1 MGRRST
7 RPNKNI
13 YQLAREEAG
22 LTREKAS
29 ELMAGISDDRIEK
42 IESEKVLIRP
52 DEVLQMSRCY
62 KKPELCNL
70 YCSRECAIGIEQVP
84 EIKEKD
90 LPTIALEILSVMRFL
105 EKEKDLLID
114 IAADG
119 RLSEEEIPAFE
130 VIRTHL
136 ESLAG
141 TVDALNLWLQKQA
154 DQKPLDR

>member
-7 RPNKNI
+7 RPNKNM

-62 KKPELCNL
+62 KEPELCNL

-154 DQKPLDR
+154 DRET

>member
-114 IAADG
+114 ISADG
-119 RLSEEEIPAFE
+119 QISEEEIPAFE
-130 VIRTHL
+130 VIRSHL

-154 DQKPLDR
+154 DREN

>member
-1 MGRRST
+1 MGRRSV
-7 RPNKNI
+7 RANKNI

-29 ELMAGISDDRIEK
+29 ERMAGISDDRIEK

-90 LPTIALEILSVMRFL
+90 LATIALEILSVIRYL
-105 EKEKDLLID
+105 DKERDLLID

-119 RLSEEEIPAFE
+119 RISEEEIPSFE
-130 VIRTHL
+130 VIKTHL

-154 DQKPLDR
+154 DH

>member
-13 YQLAREEAG
+13 YQIAREEAG

-154 DQKPLDR
+154 DRET

>member
-7 RPNKNI
+7 KPNKNI

-154 DQKPLDR
+154 DRET

>member
-42 IESEKVLIRP
+42 SESEKVLIRP

-114 IAADG
+114 ISADG
-119 RLSEEEIPAFE
+119 QISEEEIPAFE
-130 VIRTHL
+130 VIRSHL

-154 DQKPLDR
+154 DREN

>member
-62 KKPELCNL
+62 KKPELFNL

-141 TVDALNLWLQKQA
+141 TVDALNLGLQKQA
-154 DQKPLDR
+154 DRET

>member
-90 LPTIALEILSVMRFL
+90 LPIIALEILSVMRFL

-154 DQKPLDR
+154 DRET

>member
-7 RPNKNI
+7 RPNKNM

-154 DQKPLDR
+154 DRET

>member
-154 DQKPLDR
+154 DRET

>member
-90 LPTIALEILSVMRFL
+90 LPTIALESLSVMRFL

-154 DQKPLDR
+154 DRET

>member
-1 MGRRST
+1 MGRRSI
-7 RPNKNI
+7 RANKNI

-29 ELMAGISDDRIEK
+29 ERMAGISDDRIEK
-42 IESEKVLIRP
+42 IESEKGLIRP

-90 LPTIALEILSVMRFL
+90 LTTIALEILSVIRFL
-105 EKEKDLLID
+105 DKERDLLID

-119 RLSEEEIPAFE
+119 RISEEEIPSFE
-130 VIRTHL
+130 VIKTHL

-154 DQKPLDR
+154 DH

>member
-1 MGRRST
+1 MGRAST
-7 RPNKNI
+7 KENKSI
-13 YQLAREEAG
+13 YQITREELK

-154 DQKPLDR
+154 DRET

>member
-1 MGRRST
+1 MGRRSI
-7 RPNKNI
+7 RANKNI

-29 ELMAGISDDRIEK
+29 ERMAGISDDRIEK

-90 LPTIALEILSVMRFL
+90 LTTIALEILSVIRFL
-105 EKEKDLLID
+105 DKERDLLID

-119 RLSEEEIPAFE
+119 RISEEEIPSFE
-130 VIRTHL
+130 VIKTHL

-154 DQKPLDR
+154 DH

>member
-42 IESEKVLIRP
+42 IENEKVLIRP

-154 DQKPLDR
+154 DRET

>member
-7 RPNKNI
+7 RPNKNM

-105 EKEKDLLID
+105 GQEKELLID

-154 DQKPLDR
+154 DRET

>member
-1 MGRRST
+1 MEFVWS

-154 DQKPLDR
+154 DRET

>member
-90 LPTIALEILSVMRFL
+90 LPTIALEILSVMRFR

-154 DQKPLDR
+154 DRET

>member
-1 MGRRST
+1 M
-7 RPNKNI
+7 
-13 YQLAREEAG
+13 
-22 LTREKAS
+22 
-29 ELMAGISDDRIEK
+29 
-42 IESEKVLIRP
+42 
-52 DEVLQMSRCY
+52 
-62 KKPELCNL
+62 
-70 YCSRECAIGIEQVP
+70 P

-154 DQKPLDR
+154 DRET

>member
-1 MGRRST
+1 MGRRSV
-7 RPNKNI
+7 RANKNI

-29 ELMAGISDDRIEK
+29 ERMAGISDDRIEK

-90 LPTIALEILSVMRFL
+90 LTTIALEILSVIRYL
-105 EKEKDLLID
+105 DKERDLLID

-119 RLSEEEIPAFE
+119 RISEEEIPSFE
-130 VIRTHL
+130 VIKTHL

-154 DQKPLDR
+154 DH